1 MARGVSGAVG
11 REIRTLFTIGAAG
24 ALTDPELLE
33 RFLSRHREEAEVA
46 FAELVARHGPM
57 VLGTCRR
64 ILRDA
69 HDAEDAFQATFLV
82 LVRRAASVARREQL
96 AGWLYGVAVRT
107 AQSARARAERRR
119 AGEKRA
125 MRAARGESY
134 QEEGRGQFDGL
145 LDEELGRLPEKYRM
159 PVILCELEGISRR
172 EAAHQLGVPEG
183 TVASRLARGRGLL
196 RDRLQRRGLGAITIA
211 TLSAGSRIATAA
223 EVPPMLIENTVRIAV
238 SLRFGEA
245 TAGVFSASVSSI
257 VEGEMKQMLLAK
269 LKTVSLA
276 LLAAGAVSA
285 AVAQVAS
292 EPAGTDPRPG
302 DSPSQPGR
310 QATTIDALPPIS
322 DSPPDP
328 VMGVKEVLES
338 ATKNSNWHQRHQRF
352 SMKVKS
358 KDRGPREVDTEV
370 VIRKDG
376 PKLDY
381 HSKTVLLGQPEN
393 YPGNVT
399 TRMID
404 DGTFHLVRTTTI
416 GRRNLSGGVT
426 VANRE
431 SYSARAFYG
440 SGLGFA
446 LDGYLAG
453 NQRKR
458 LVEILA
464 ATPQL
469 AAKEEF
475 VNGVRC
481 LHVSA
486 RTEYGDLAVW
496 LDPASHYCLRKAA
509 MYKERGNIYEGS
521 RFGEHIDTTQSE
533 SFRETVS
540 DLEYEKFGDSLIPT
554 RGTVTST
561 YTPNGRAPERW
572 VSTITRSEVELNPA
586 FKGTDAFKIDLED
599 GARVTNWDAYSTD
612 SFYIWR
618 DGKLIPQIE
627 SRRPVASNPK

>member
-24 ALTDPELLE
+24 ALTDPQLLE

-57 VLGTCRR
+57 VLRTCRR

-82 LVRRAASVARREQL
+82 LVRRAASVARRERL

-196 RDRLQRRGLGAITIA
+196 RDRLERRGLGATTIA

-285 AVAQVAS
+285 AVAKVAS
-292 EPAGTDPRPG
+292 EPAGTDHRPG

-310 QATTIDALPPIS
+310 QATTIDALPRIS

-338 ATKNSNWHQRHQRF
+338 ATKNSNWHQRF

-358 KDRGPREVDTEV
+358 KARGPREVDTEV
-370 VIRKDG
+370 IIRKDG
-376 PKLDY
+376 PKVDY

-399 TRMID
+399 TRAID

-416 GRRNLSGGVT
+416 GRKNLSGGVT
-426 VANRE
+426 FANRE

-440 SGLGFA
+440 SDLGFA
-446 LDGYLAG
+446 LDGYLCG
-453 NQRKR
+453 NRRKS
-458 LVEILA
+458 LVAILA

-469 AAKEEF
+469 AADEE
-475 VNGVRC
+475 VVDGVRC

-486 RTEYGDLAVW
+486 RTEYGDLSVW
-496 LDPASHYCLRKAA
+496 LDPASDYCLRKAT
-509 MYKERGNIYEGS
+509 MYKGRGNVYEDS

-533 SFRETVS
+533 SIQKTVS
-540 DLEYEKFGDSLIPT
+540 DIKYKKFGDYLIPLS
-554 RGTVTST
+554 GTVSAT

-572 VSTITRSEVELNPA
+572 VSTITRSEVELNPV
-586 FKGTDAFKIDLED
+586 FEGTDAFKIDLEE
-599 GARVTNWDAYSTD
+599 GARVSDWDASGTN

-618 DGKLIPQIE
+618 DGKLIPQIG
-627 SRRPVASNPK
+627 SRRPVAGNPK